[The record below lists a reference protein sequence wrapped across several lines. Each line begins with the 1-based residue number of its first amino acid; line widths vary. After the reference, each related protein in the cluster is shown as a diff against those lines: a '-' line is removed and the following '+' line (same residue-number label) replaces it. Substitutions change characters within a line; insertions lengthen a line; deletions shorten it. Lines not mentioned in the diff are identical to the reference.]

1 MALNIKLQALLSRK
15 NEMEGELDSLRK
27 KFNLQLSQ
35 FDLQIKEI
43 EMLNIELIR
52 RKNIDF
58 NALNEKIDQQIF
70 DYKTVILDKK
80 LKIREFLG
88 KLTDNNSQKTSL
100 VNSFLRKINDVKI
113 KNYLD
118 IRKDCKSRYL

>member
-15 NEMEGELDSLRK
+15 NEIEGELDSLRK

-118 IRKDCKSRYL
+118 IRKECKSRYL

>member
-1 MALNIKLQALLSRK
+1 
-15 NEMEGELDSLRK
+15 MEGELDSLRK

>member
-15 NEMEGELDSLRK
+15 NELEGELDSLRK